1 MDIPNAFVG
10 RKDKPTPAEVTAAL
24 GSSAAAWEE
33 LTTWLAEHHGV
44 ETQEWK
50 SYSPKYGWSA
60 QLKLKK
66 RTILHVSPCNG
77 HFRVMFIL
85 GDRAVAAAKNSK
97 LSKKLAELLAKAP
110 KYPEGTGLRLEVK
123 STRDLAPI
131 RKLAE
136 IKLQN

>member
-1 MDIPNAFVG
+1 MDTPNAFVG
-10 RKDKPTPAEVTAAL
+10 RKDKPTPTEVTTAL

-33 LTTWLAEHHGV
+33 LTAWLAERHHV
-44 ETQEWK
+44 DIQEWK

-66 RTILHVSPCNG
+66 RTILHVSPCSG
-77 HFRVMFIL
+77 CFRVMFIL
-85 GDRAVAAAKNSK
+85 GDRAVTAAKNSK

-110 KYPEGTGLRLEVK
+110 RYPEGTGIRLDVK
-123 STRDLAPI
+123 STKDLAPV